1 MIAPTR
7 LSNLLATME
16 ANRCS
21 PDNFEIRNKYSGAL
35 TWLDRCVRPG
45 KRIIVKNFKFRNFLK
60 ANGNPYFCTYQT
72 VEWLCPRSMVARV

>member
-45 KRIIVKNFKFRNFLK
+45 EIIMVRFLNFVIFKKQMEIPTFVLTK
-60 ANGNPYFCTYQT
+60 LLNGFVRAP
-72 VEWLCPRSMVARV
+72 W